1 MTEEIE
7 LRYKI
12 QTDEMV
18 VSALRDLGAHAKGSK
33 RIVDHWFLPLEI
45 NSQAEQDE
53 WFDSGRGCGIRIRE
67 SFGIDGGVVTTM
79 GTKRVNNEHGHK
91 ALSEA
96 EVVVESFAKAS
107 LLLQM
112 MDRRE
117 FLTIDKTRKTF
128 ELGEFE
134 IVVDSILNYGVGVEI
149 EYKGT
154 RGIDEAFAKIKEL
167 AGKLGLGDGDQFE
180 KSLTVDAMQVLAK
193 Y

>member
-1 MTEEIE
+1 
-7 LRYKI
+7 
-12 QTDEMV
+12 
-18 VSALRDLGAHAKGSK
+18 
-33 RIVDHWFLPLEI
+33 LEI
-45 NSQAEQDE
+45 KSQVEQDD

-67 SFGIDGGVVTTM
+67 SFGIDGGMVTTL
-79 GTKRVNNEHGHK
+79 GTKRVSNEHGHK

-96 EVVVESFAKAS
+96 EVVVESCARAA

-134 IVVDSILNYGVGVEI
+134 IAVDSILNYGVGVEI
-149 EYKGT
+149 EYKGAL
-154 RGIDEAFAKIKEL
+154 GIDEAFAKIKEL